1 MDRRLIMVRNS
12 AELGPII
19 FKIAMALVNN
29 NKLCQLLVNL
39 NDDPCDNDNEEN
51 RIEDPYSLIN
61 KNILL
66 VPEVNAKD
74 FTSASKICILIDQG
88 KVGGDNKDFKEL
100 GINIVVY
107 TPLRSWRM
115 NDLALRPFSIIGEV
129 EKTLKG
135 KRLESLGPIKYHG
148 FELVSVDDN
157 LSGYNM
163 SFTLDV
169 FN

>member
-1 MDRRLIMVRNS
+1 MAKVRNS

-29 NKLCQLLVNL
+29 EELCKYLVNL
-39 NDDPCDNDNEEN
+39 ELDPLEYDYTGKEGIDTKY
-51 RIEDPYSLIN
+51 DLIN

-66 VPEVNAKD
+66 VPEINAKD
-74 FTSASKICILIDQG
+74 FTSASKICILVDQASIN
-88 KVGGDNKDFKEL
+88 DNKDFKEL
-100 GINIVVY
+100 GINIIIY
-107 TPLRSWRM
+107 TPLRAWIM
-115 NDLALRPFSIIGEV
+115 NDKALRPFSIIGEV
-129 EKTLKG
+129 EKSLKD
-135 KRLESLGPIKYHG
+135 RRFESLGIIRYHG
-148 FELVSVDDN
+148 FELISVDDN

>member
-1 MDRRLIMVRNS
+1 MAVRNS

-19 FKIAMALVNN
+19 YKIAKALVNN
-29 NKLCQLLVNL
+29 KKLCQLLVNL
-39 NDDPCDNDNEEN
+39 EEDPYDKE
-51 RIEDPYSLIN
+51 IEDPYSLIN
-61 KNILL
+61 TNILL

-74 FTSASKICILIDQG
+74 FNSASKICVLIDQG
-88 KVGGDNKDFKEL
+88 TVSNNTDFKEL
-100 GINIVVY
+100 GINIIVY
-107 TPLRSWRM
+107 TPLRRWAM
-115 NDLALRPFSIIGEV
+115 NDLALRPFSIIGEI

-135 KRLESLGPIKYHG
+135 KKLESLGPIKYYG

-163 SFTLDV
+163 SFSLDV

>member
-1 MDRRLIMVRNS
+1 MVRNS

-19 FKIAMALVNN
+19 YNIAMALAKNQR
-29 NKLCQLLVNL
+29 LCQLLVNEDE
-39 NDDPCDNDNEEN
+39 NPCTDDKK
-51 RIEDPYSLIN
+51 IEDTYALIN

-74 FTSASKICILIDQG
+74 FTGASKICVLIDQG
-88 KVGGDNKDFKEL
+88 TVGTDNKDFKEL
-100 GINIVVY
+100 GVNIIVY
-107 TPLRSWRM
+107 TPLRRWAI
-115 NDLALRPFSIIGEV
+115 NDLALRPFSIIGEI
-129 EKTLKG
+129 EKSLKG

-163 SFTLDV
+163 SFSLDV

>member
-1 MDRRLIMVRNS
+1 MVRNS

-19 FKIAMALVNN
+19 FKIARALANN
-29 NKLCQLLVNL
+29 EKLCQLLVNVKK
-39 NDDPCDNDNEEN
+39 DPYIEKV
-51 RIEDPYSLIN
+51 EDPYSLIN

-74 FTSASKICILIDQG
+74 FNAASKICVLIDQG
-88 KVGGDNKDFKEL
+88 TIRDNNDFKEL
-100 GINIVVY
+100 GLNIIIY
-107 TPLRSWRM
+107 TPLRSWLI
-115 NDLALRPFSIIGEV
+115 NDLSLRPFSIIGEI
-129 EKTLKG
+129 ESTLKN
-135 KRLESLGPIKYHG
+135 KKIESLGPIKYHG
-148 FELVSVDDN
+148 FELLSVDDN